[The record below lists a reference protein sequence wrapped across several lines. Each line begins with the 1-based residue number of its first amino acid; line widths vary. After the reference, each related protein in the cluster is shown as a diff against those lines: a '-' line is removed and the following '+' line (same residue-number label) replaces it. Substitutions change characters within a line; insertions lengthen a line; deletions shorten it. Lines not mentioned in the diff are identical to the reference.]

1 MTRRKLLICTQVQMN
16 LEYPDH
22 DKSCDDRSSTTEQQC
37 LSLRNPFRF
46 DFNINGNRGVIVE
59 RHSLCA
65 WDACSQ
71 SCYAAKPD
79 EDAATQV
86 SHFLLLLV
94 VFWATIPYC
103 RCVMWLVET
112 YLLAP
117 SPWAKEAEVE
127 YDPEAASQEIL
138 ARCDGPTAGNTG
150 APPAPE
156 LYLSDGTPRAENDEL
171 IWPDSDDEDQDWV
184 DGIVQ
189 RLEANVKSVEIDE
202 TARTAAL
209 TDRKTNRRRDV
220 LKTSKVT
227 EADQRRAERL
237 APAVAAAI
245 VARAA
250 ELELRAREADVLRA
264 RDSVGAQDAA
274 VVMRA
279 VRRSLLADWDYVEN
293 QQAFKERVAQ
303 RVAKHLARA
312 RKWEEEMASVGDD
325 DKARVFDDMVRRERL
340 RPVWKSNSQLG

>member
-117 SPWAKEAEVE
+117 SPWAKEAEAE

-138 ARCDGPTAGNTG
+138 ARCDGPAPAWWPTAGNTG

-202 TARTAAL
+202 SARTAAL
-209 TDRKTNRRRDV
+209 
-220 LKTSKVT
+220 
-227 EADQRRAERL
+227 
-237 APAVAAAI
+237 AVAFLPFVGQLGLAACASAQDSKASMLAAAATSVGLAILIGTVLLWEVSPAAI
-245 VARAA
+245 AATVVVAMLALLFAA
-250 ELELRAREADVLRA
+250 L
-264 RDSVGAQDAA
+264 
-274 VVMRA
+274 
-279 VRRSLLADWDYVEN
+279 
-293 QQAFKERVAQ
+293 VAT
-303 RVAKHLARA
+303 L
-312 RKWEEEMASVGDD
+312 
-325 DKARVFDDMVRRERL
+325 
-340 RPVWKSNSQLG
+340 PSNPNPSPSPCP

>member
-1 MTRRKLLICTQVQMN
+1 MN
-16 LEYPDH
+16 LEYPDN
-22 DKSCDDRSSTTEQQC
+22 DRNCDRRSSSTEAHC

-46 DFNINGNRGVIVE
+46 DFNINGHRGVIVE

-138 ARCDGPTAGNTG
+138 ARCDGPAPAWWPNVGETG
-150 APPAPE
+150 APEPKAPQPEPETEPA
-156 LYLSDGTPRAENDEL
+156 RAEVSGVREQSFGL
-171 IWPDSDDEDQDWV
+171 LSP
-184 DGIVQ
+184 G
-189 RLEANVKSVEIDE
+189 
-202 TARTAAL
+202 TAAAL
-209 TDRKTNRRRDV
+209 SGALAVET
-220 LKTSKVT
+220 
-227 EADQRRAERL
+227 RRA
-237 APAVAAAI
+237 AAAEA
-245 VARAA
+245 V
-250 ELELRAREADVLRA
+250 AREAA
-264 RDSVGAQDAA
+264 GEPAYAGE
-274 VVMRA
+274 VVVTGEVVAGEVPGEPVHAGETGR
-279 VRRSLLADWDYVEN
+279 VDLADW
-293 QQAFKERVAQ
+293 Q
-303 RVAKHLARA
+303 RS
-312 RKWEEEMASVGDD
+312 WGT
-325 DKARVFDDMVRRERL
+325 
-340 RPVWKSNSQLG
+340 

>member
-1 MTRRKLLICTQVQMN
+1 MN

-117 SPWAKEAEVE
+117 SPWAKEAEACKKNHAMATQRPALPNE
-127 YDPEAASQEIL
+127 NPGLTNQSLSAKRQ
-138 ARCDGPTAGNTG
+138 R
-150 APPAPE
+150 PPQP
-156 LYLSDGTPRAENDEL
+156 G
-171 IWPDSDDEDQDWV
+171 
-184 DGIVQ
+184 
-189 RLEANVKSVEIDE
+189 
-202 TARTAAL
+202 
-209 TDRKTNRRRDV
+209 
-220 LKTSKVT
+220 
-227 EADQRRAERL
+227 
-237 APAVAAAI
+237 
-245 VARAA
+245 
-250 ELELRAREADVLRA
+250 
-264 RDSVGAQDAA
+264 
-274 VVMRA
+274 
-279 VRRSLLADWDYVEN
+279 
-293 QQAFKERVAQ
+293 
-303 RVAKHLARA
+303 
-312 RKWEEEMASVGDD
+312 
-325 DKARVFDDMVRRERL
+325 
-340 RPVWKSNSQLG
+340 SNPSSC

>member
-1 MTRRKLLICTQVQMN
+1 M
-16 LEYPDH
+16 
-22 DKSCDDRSSTTEQQC
+22 
-37 LSLRNPFRF
+37 
-46 DFNINGNRGVIVE
+46 IVE

-138 ARCDGPTAGNTG
+138 ARCDGPAPAWWPTAGNTG

-156 LYLSDGTPRAENDEL
+156 LYLSDGTPRAEDDEL
-171 IWPDSDDEDQDWV
+171 SGPIQTTRIRIGSTASWRASRRRPSLS
-184 DGIVQ
+184 
-189 RLEANVKSVEIDE
+189 RSTRN
-202 TARTAAL
+202 ARTAAL

-227 EADQRRAERL
+227 DADRRRAERL
-237 APAVAAAI
+237 APVAAAAI

-250 ELELRAREADVLRA
+250 EANW
-264 RDSVGAQDAA
+264 S
-274 VVMRA
+274 
-279 VRRSLLADWDYVEN
+279 
-293 QQAFKERVAQ
+293 
-303 RVAKHLARA
+303 
-312 RKWEEEMASVGDD
+312 
-325 DKARVFDDMVRRERL
+325 
-340 RPVWKSNSQLG
+340 